1 MRWGWNGWLAVE
13 MEVGLGGCWQ
23 IKWVGLGV
31 GRRDGVGGW
40 QMR

>member
-13 MEVGLGGCWQ
+13 MEVVGCWQ